1 MSTYKLTPLEELRL
15 EKKRLREERAITG
28 QRLST
33 QLEYLN
39 DNWGV
44 MLTKAVISTFKSNF
58 AETLCNLSNGASNSL
73 APLITGKSNPLVNI
87 ALASLPSVGSLA
99 WGMAKP
105 AIFAFVVRKA
115 TSFLFGRRKRLRR

>member
-28 QRLST
+28 QRISS

-44 MLTKAVISTFKSNF
+44 MLTKAVTSSFKSNF

-73 APLITGKSNPLVNI
+73 APLIAGKSNPLVNI